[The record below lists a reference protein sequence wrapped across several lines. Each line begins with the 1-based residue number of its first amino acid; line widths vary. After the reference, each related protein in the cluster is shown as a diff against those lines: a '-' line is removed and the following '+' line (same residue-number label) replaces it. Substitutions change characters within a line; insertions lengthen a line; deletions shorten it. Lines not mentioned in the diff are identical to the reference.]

1 VRSSV
6 YAHDSPLSVA
16 LATAGD
22 ERPQLVR
29 SSWPGLHGQ
38 TFDIPGAADFC
49 AGASLAPLTGMP
61 RRNEPDDLALQVG
74 QRIRELREDNG
85 MTIQQLAETSEI
97 GSKGH
102 ISNMER
108 GLVRPNIQTLKQ
120 VADGLGVLPLDLMTF
135 PKLDLRQKLIDL
147 TRYVSR
153 MKIGEVIRVLSKHAK
168 KK

>member
-1 VRSSV
+1 MTKVLTGTTVRVDKRRFS
-6 YAHDSPLSVA
+6 
-16 LATAGD
+16 
-22 ERPQLVR
+22 RVR
-29 SSWPGLHGQ
+29 
-38 TFDIPGAADFC
+38 
-49 AGASLAPLTGMP
+49 AGASIAANEGMP
-61 RRNEPDDLALQVG
+61 RRNEPDDLALKVG

-147 TRYVSR
+147 TRAVSR
-153 MKIGEVIRVLSKHAK
+153 VKIGELIRLLTRSSRAASKK
-168 KK
+168 

>member
-1 VRSSV
+1 
-6 YAHDSPLSVA
+6 
-16 LATAGD
+16 
-22 ERPQLVR
+22 
-29 SSWPGLHGQ
+29 
-38 TFDIPGAADFC
+38 
-49 AGASLAPLTGMP
+49 MP

-120 VADGLGVLPLDLMTF
+120 LADGLGVLPLDLMTF
-135 PKLDLRQKLIDL
+135 PKLDVRQKLIDL
-147 TRYVSR
+147 TRAVTR
-153 MKIGEVIRVLSKHAK
+153 MKLGEVLRILQKGMRGTK
-168 KK
+168 K

>member
-1 VRSSV
+1 LLAPRSV
-6 YAHDSPLSVA
+6 
-16 LATAGD
+16 TNF
-22 ERPQLVR
+22 R
-29 SSWPGLHGQ
+29 
-38 TFDIPGAADFC
+38 
-49 AGASLAPLTGMP
+49 AGASIAGYTDMP

-74 QRIRELREDNG
+74 QRIRDLREDNG

-135 PKLDLRQKLIDL
+135 PKLDIRQKLIEL
-147 TRYVSR
+147 TRFVSR
-153 MKIGEVIRVLSKHAK
+153 AKLSELIRVLTRGKAK
-168 KK
+168 ARA

>member
-1 VRSSV
+1 
-6 YAHDSPLSVA
+6 
-16 LATAGD
+16 
-22 ERPQLVR
+22 
-29 SSWPGLHGQ
+29 
-38 TFDIPGAADFC
+38 
-49 AGASLAPLTGMP
+49 MP

-74 QRIRELREDNG
+74 KRIRELREDNG

-135 PKLDLRQKLIDL
+135 PKIDVRQKLVEL
-147 TRYVSR
+147 TRFVSR
-153 MKIGEVIRVLSKHAK
+153 AKLSEVIRLLTKEKAK
-168 KK
+168 ARA